1 MLHLLEAGARAA
13 TAALAPAPRH
23 NTNHAQ
29 FFQGFHCGSCIE
41 VKSSFKNNSRES
53 RF

>member
-1 MLHLLEAGARAA
+1 MFHLLGAGARAA
-13 TAALAPAPRH
+13 TAALAPAPRL

-29 FFQGFHCGSCIE
+29 FFPGSHCACLE
-41 VKSSFKNNSRES
+41 VKSSFKSNSRES

>member
-1 MLHLLEAGARAA
+1 MIHLLEAGARAA

-23 NTNHAQ
+23 NTNHTH
-29 FFQGFHCGSCIE
+29 FFPGLHCGACLE
-41 VKSSFKNNSRES
+41 VKSSFKNNSREC